1 MTLKELGSTYRE
13 QDRLLQESI
22 KRNRALL
29 KVAKGEEI
37 LALRRKLLILYD
49 MSRDMREIACI
60 LENYYGDERN
70 EI

>member
-37 LALRRKLLILYD
+37 LAIRRKLLILYD
-49 MSRDMREIACI
+49 MSRDTREVACI
-60 LENYYGDERN
+60 LENYYGDEQN